1 MEKEKAVQNK
11 IKLKDFQ
18 SKLKEIDKSYYYLFL
33 IGFNLGLKLK
43 KTIRLDKKEV
53 ENIIKERKNDIIRK
67 NKLAQIKEFL
77 ECFDKNDYLFL
88 DNEKNMSKN
97 EINNE
102 SEKIYFI
109 LKKTAQDSG
118 IDNFG
123 NEILQRSF
131 AYFHYQYFQDIDRIK
146 DLLNLVSPTA
156 TLHYMGYE
164 DDRYLCFYC
173 NRGCIY
179 RKKYK

>member
-1 MEKEKAVQNK
+1 MEKGKAVQNK

-18 SKLKEIDKSYYYLFL
+18 DKLKKIDKSYYYLFL

-43 KTIRLDKKEV
+43 KTIKLNKKELD
-53 ENIIKERKNDIIRK
+53 NIIKKRKNEIIRK
-67 NKLAQIKEFL
+67 KKLTEIQEFL
-77 ECFDKNDYLFL
+77 EGFDENEYLFL
-88 DNEKNMSKN
+88 NNEKKSSKN
-97 EINNE
+97 ELNND
-102 SEKIYFI
+102 SEKIYLT
-109 LKKTAQDSG
+109 LKKIAQDVG
-118 IDNFG
+118 IDNFS

-131 AYFHYQYFQDIDRIK
+131 AFFHYQYFQDIDRTK
-146 DLLNLVSPTA
+146 ELLNLVSPTA

-164 DDRYLCFYC
+164 DDRYLCFHC

>member
-1 MEKEKAVQNK
+1 MEEGKAVQNK
-11 IKLKDFQ
+11 LKLNDFQ
-18 SKLKEIDKSYYYLFL
+18 NRLKEIDESCYYLFL
-33 IGFNLGLKLK
+33 IGFNLGLTLN
-43 KTIRLDKKEV
+43 KTINLDKKET
-53 ENIIKERKNDIIRK
+53 ENIIKQRKNDIIK
-67 NKLAQIKEFL
+67 KDKLAEIEEFL
-77 ECFDKNDYLFL
+77 TRFDKNDYLFSNQDKFYFTL
-88 DNEKNMSKN
+88 KN
-97 EINNE
+97 
-102 SEKIYFI
+102 
-109 LKKTAQDSG
+109 TAKEVG

-123 NEILQRSF
+123 NETLQRSF

-146 DLLNLVSPTA
+146 DLLGLISPTA

>member
-1 MEKEKAVQNK
+1 MEEGKAVQNK
-11 IKLKDFQ
+11 LKLNDFQ
-18 SKLKEIDKSYYYLFL
+18 NRLKEIDESCYYLFL
-33 IGFNLGLKLK
+33 IGFNLGLTLN
-43 KTIRLDKKEV
+43 KTVNLDKKET
-53 ENIIKERKNDIIRK
+53 ENIIKQRKNDIIK
-67 NKLAQIKEFL
+67 KDKLAEIEEFL
-77 ECFDKNDYLFL
+77 TRFDKNDYLFSNQDKFYFTL
-88 DNEKNMSKN
+88 KN
-97 EINNE
+97 
-102 SEKIYFI
+102 
-109 LKKTAQDSG
+109 TAKEVG

-123 NEILQRSF
+123 NETLQRSF

-146 DLLNLVSPTA
+146 DLLGLISPTA

>member
-1 MEKEKAVQNK
+1 MEEGKAVQNK
-11 IKLKDFQ
+11 LKLNDFQ
-18 SKLKEIDKSYYYLFL
+18 NRLKEIDESCYYLFL
-33 IGFNLGLKLK
+33 IGFNLGLTLN
-43 KTIRLDKKEV
+43 KTVDLDKKET
-53 ENIIKERKNDIIRK
+53 ENIIKQRKNDIIK
-67 NKLAQIKEFL
+67 KDKLAEIEEFL
-77 ECFDKNDYLFL
+77 TRFDKNDYLFSNQDKFYFTL
-88 DNEKNMSKN
+88 KN
-97 EINNE
+97 
-102 SEKIYFI
+102 
-109 LKKTAQDSG
+109 TAKEVG

-123 NEILQRSF
+123 NETLQCSF

-146 DLLNLVSPTA
+146 DLLGLISPTA

>member
-1 MEKEKAVQNK
+1 MEEGKAVQNK
-11 IKLKDFQ
+11 LKLNDFQ
-18 SKLKEIDKSYYYLFL
+18 NRLKEIDESCYYLFL
-33 IGFNLGLKLK
+33 IGFNLGLTLN
-43 KTIRLDKKEV
+43 KTVNLDKKET
-53 ENIIKERKNDIIRK
+53 ENIIKKRKNEIIK
-67 NKLAQIKEFL
+67 NDKLVEIEEFL
-77 ECFDKNDYLFL
+77 GGFDENDYLFSNQDKL
-88 DNEKNMSKN
+88 YFTLKN
-97 EINNE
+97 
-102 SEKIYFI
+102 
-109 LKKTAQDSG
+109 TAKEVG

-123 NEILQRSF
+123 NETLQRSF

-146 DLLNLVSPTA
+146 DLLGLISPTA

>member
-1 MEKEKAVQNK
+1 MEEGKAVQNK
-11 IKLKDFQ
+11 LKLNDFQ
-18 SKLKEIDKSYYYLFL
+18 NRLKEIDESCYYLFL
-33 IGFNLGLKLK
+33 IGFNLGLTLN
-43 KTIRLDKKEV
+43 KTVNLDKKET
-53 ENIIKERKNDIIRK
+53 ENIIKQRKNEIIK
-67 NKLAQIKEFL
+67 KDKLAEIEEFL
-77 ECFDKNDYLFL
+77 AGFDKNDYLFSNQDKFYFTL
-88 DNEKNMSKN
+88 KN
-97 EINNE
+97 
-102 SEKIYFI
+102 
-109 LKKTAQDSG
+109 TAKEVG

-123 NEILQRSF
+123 NETLQRSF

-146 DLLNLVSPTA
+146 DLLDLISPTA